1 MKWVLI
7 VGEIVSKR
15 EAKLSPEC
23 GKMLWKYQRVS
34 LEEIQTTGLFA
45 VLLTGL
51 LLINTLQ
58 RGRVCHPTSKS
69 WITSGY

>member
-7 VGEIVSKR
+7 VGEIVSKI

-34 LEEIQTTGLFA
+34 LQEVQARLPSES
-45 VLLTGL
+45 GL
-51 LLINTLQ
+51 LLINTRKQVGFFTLRQ
-58 RGRVCHPTSKS
+58 SL
-69 WITSGY
+69 ITSGN

>member
-23 GKMLWKYQRVS
+23 GKMLWKKQRVS
-34 LEEIQTTGLFA
+34 LEEIQTSGLFA
-45 VLLTGL
+45 VLLTDL
-51 LLINTLQ
+51 LLINT
-58 RGRVCHPTSKS
+58 
-69 WITSGY
+69 